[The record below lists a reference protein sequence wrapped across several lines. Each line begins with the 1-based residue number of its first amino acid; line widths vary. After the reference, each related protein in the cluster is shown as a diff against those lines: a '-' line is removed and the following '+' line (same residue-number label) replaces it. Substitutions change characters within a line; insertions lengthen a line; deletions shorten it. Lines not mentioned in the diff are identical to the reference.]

1 MDAARREAEGEGALD
16 GVRILDFSTLLPGP
30 FATMHLAD
38 MGADVLRVV
47 TATRHDLLDAL
58 PPLIEGENYSA
69 ASAQL
74 SRNKRSVL
82 LNLREPAAVELVKR
96 LISRYDIVVEQF
108 RPGVMEKLG
117 LGYETLSAVNP
128 RLIYCSLT
136 GYGHG
141 NSMSLRAGHDIDY
154 LSLGGVAG
162 YSGRKAEGPSLNGI
176 QIADVAAGS
185 GNAMI
190 AILAA
195 VIRRARSGRGQ
206 FLDISMTDGV
216 MAFHAMWGANCL
228 YSGES
233 PERESTLLNG
243 GTLYDYYET
252 KDGRHIAFGGLEPKF
267 WESFCRALG
276 REDWIPLTVN
286 AGSEVKAEAR
296 RIFRTR
302 DLRHWLE
309 VFRDADACV
318 EPVLAPGEA
327 LRSRLARER
336 EMVVNVPAGEGR
348 ALKQVGSPYKF
359 SETPVR
365 FRHAGRPP
373 SLDETKTILRE
384 FGCTESEIEDLDACG
399 ALR

>member
-1 MDAARREAEGEGALD
+1 MDAAGREAEGALC
-16 GVRILDFSTLLPGP
+16 GVRILDFTTLLPGP

-38 MGADVLRVV
+38 MGAEVLRVV
-47 TATRHDLLDAL
+47 TATRHDLLDTL
-58 PPLIEGENYSA
+58 PPLIEGETYSA

-74 SRNKRSVL
+74 SRNKRSIL
-82 LNLREPAAVELVKR
+82 LNLREPAAVGLVKR
-96 LISRYDIVVEQF
+96 LVSHYDIVVEQF
-108 RPGVMEKLG
+108 RPGAMAKLG
-117 LGYETLSAVNP
+117 LGYEALSAVNP
-128 RLIYCSLT
+128 RLIYCALT

-141 NSMSLRAGHDIDY
+141 NSMSLRAGHDINY

-162 YSGRKAEGPSLNGI
+162 YSGRRDEGPSLNGI

-195 VIRRARSGRGQ
+195 VICRTRSGKGQ

-228 YSGES
+228 CSGES

-252 KDGRHIAFGGLEPKF
+252 EDGRHISFGGLEPKF
-267 WESFCRALG
+267 WESFCRVLG
-276 REDWIPLTVN
+276 REDWIPLTVD
-286 AGSEVKAEAR
+286 AGPAVKAEVR

-302 DLRHWLE
+302 DLAHWLE
-309 VFRDADACV
+309 AFRDADACI

-327 LRSRLARER
+327 LQSRLARER
-336 EMVVNVPAGEGR
+336 EMTVDVPAGEGR
-348 ALKQVGSPYKF
+348 TLKQMGSPYKF
-359 SETPVR
+359 SETPVQ

-373 SLDETKTILRE
+373 SLEETKTVLRE
-384 FGCTESEIEDLDACG
+384 FGCTESEIEELAACG
-399 ALR
+399 ALQ